1 MYSYSIF
8 LNKLCKVSYLLINT
22 QVLYSM
28 SSLRFYEKVT
38 DMYSEMLS
46 LYRQVGIQK
55 KLTTEK
61 ASSDFPL
68 W

>member
-1 MYSYSIF
+1 
-8 LNKLCKVSYLLINT
+8 
-22 QVLYSM
+22 M

-61 ASSDFPL
+61 ASSNFPL

>member
-1 MYSYSIF
+1 
-8 LNKLCKVSYLLINT
+8 
-22 QVLYSM
+22 M

-38 DMYSEMLS
+38 DMFSEMLS
-46 LYRQVGIQK
+46 LYKQVNKKK
-55 KLTTEK
+55 KLTPEK

>member
-1 MYSYSIF
+1 MYSYSVF
-8 LNKLCKVSYLLINT
+8 LSKSCKVSHLLINT
-22 QVLYSM
+22 QVLYNLNP
-28 SSLRFYEKVT
+28 LRFYEKAT
-38 DMYSEMLS
+38 DMFSEMLS
-46 LYRQVGIQK
+46 LYKQVGIQK

>member
-1 MYSYSIF
+1 
-8 LNKLCKVSYLLINT
+8 
-22 QVLYSM
+22 M
-28 SSLRFYEKVT
+28 SSLRFYEKAT
-38 DMYSEMLS
+38 DIFSEMLS
-46 LYRQVGIQK
+46 LYKQAGIQK

>member
-1 MYSYSIF
+1 MSY
-8 LNKLCKVSYLLINT
+8 
-22 QVLYSM
+22 
-28 SSLRFYEKVT
+28 LRFYEKAT
-38 DMYSEMLS
+38 DMFSEMLS
-46 LYRQVGIQK
+46 LYKQVGIQK